1 MEKQVHLG
9 NNIKSIREL
18 KNMKQ
23 DTLADLLGPE
33 WTQKKVSQLEA
44 KAEIDD
50 PMLEQVAKALD
61 VPIEAL
67 KTFSVDKTI
76 QIFKNDFTGNAVL
89 QTQGNIYF
97 PTFNPIDKLMQVMDE
112 NKKLYEELL
121 KSEREK
127 VAMLERLLEKK

>member
-18 KNMKQ
+18 KHMKQ
-23 DTLADLLGPE
+23 ETLADALGPD

-44 KAEIDD
+44 KESIDD
-50 PMLEQVAKALD
+50 AMLEEVAKALD
-61 VPIEAL
+61 VPVEAI
-67 KTFSVDKTI
+67 KSFSADKAI
-76 QIFKNDFTGNAVL
+76 QIFKNEFKDHATLNA
-89 QTQGNIYF
+89 QGSIYF
-97 PTFNPIDKLMQVMDE
+97 PTFNPLDKVVE
-112 NKKLYEELL
+112 LYEALL